1 MGYRHPLVTSWILV
15 QTMYIPLNVK
25 ERLAASGGGH
35 TLRCCDLGMILTW
48 RGNGVC
54 DGGHSADVM
63 KTK

>member
-35 TLRCCDLGMILTW
+35 TLRFRELGMILAW
-48 RGNGVC
+48 HRNGVS

-63 KTK
+63 K